1 MATEIKE
8 TSGTKTI
15 PGISE
20 APFVGSLFRHNNDRL
35 NLYQQVAQDCGDIAL
50 FHYGPFRF
58 IQINSAEL
66 ARSLLVEHTADF
78 DKGDGMRS
86 AFQPVI
92 GNGLFISDG
101 ALHRQ
106 QRKLMAPSFQ
116 PRHIISYAN
125 TMVHYSEQIQEGW
138 RDGQVIDIGHELT
151 QLTMSIVGKVLF
163 DAEVFTEADE
173 LGSAMTT
180 VLSFINY
187 SLSNLFSIPLSWPVP
202 RSKKAQQALA
212 VLDRRINQMIADRH
226 ASKDEANDFLSV
238 LLRSKEDDGS
248 SMSDK
253 QVRDEALT
261 LFGAGHETT
270 ATALTWAWY
279 LLAQNPEIFKKMQHE
294 IDTVLQGRAPTYADL
309 QKLPYTLQ
317 VFKEAMRL
325 YPPAYAVSRVALH
338 DCDLNGYPIKKQDV
352 VIMAI
357 YAMHRRPEYFPDPDA
372 FDPERFTAENEKRL
386 PRHAYLPFGA
396 GPRICIGNHFA
407 LMEGQLLLATLAQRV
422 SLELVPGQ
430 HVHPDPNKTITIRP
444 DVPIKMVVHR
454 RPKND

>member
-8 TSGTKTI
+8 VSTAKTI
-15 PGISE
+15 PGIAE
-20 APFVGSLFRHNNDRL
+20 KPFVGSLFRHNNDRL
-35 NLYQQVAQDCGDIAL
+35 NLYQQVAQERGDIAL

-58 IQINSAEL
+58 IQINSSEL
-66 ARSLLVEHTADF
+66 ARSLLVEHAADF

-86 AFQPVI
+86 AFEPVI
-92 GNGLFISDG
+92 GKGLFISEG

-116 PRHIISYAN
+116 PRHIVSYADA
-125 TMVHYSEQIQEGW
+125 MVSYSEKIQESW
-138 RDGQVIDIGHELT
+138 HEGQVVDIGHEMT

-163 DAEVFTEADE
+163 DADVFTEADE

-180 VLSFINY
+180 VLSFVNY
-187 SLSNLFSIPLSWPVP
+187 SLSHLFSIPMSWPVP

-212 VLDRRINQMIADRH
+212 VLDRRINQMIADRR
-226 ASKDEANDFLSV
+226 ASKVETNDFLSV

-248 SMSDK
+248 SMDDK
-253 QVRDEALT
+253 QARDEALT

-279 LLAQNPEIFKKMQHE
+279 LLAQNPDVFAKMCHE
-294 IDTVLQGRAPTYADL
+294 VDSVLQGRTPAYADL
-309 QKLPYTLQ
+309 QQLPYTLQ

-325 YPPAYAVSRVALH
+325 YPPAYAVSRVALK

-352 VIMAI
+352 VLVAT
-357 YAMHRRPEYFPDPDA
+357 YAMHRRPAYFPNPEA
-372 FDPERFTAENEKRL
+372 FDPERFTPENEKRL

-407 LMEGQLLLATLAQRV
+407 MMEGQLLLATLAQHV
-422 SLELVPGQ
+422 SFELVPGQ
-430 HVHPDPNKTITIRP
+430 QVHPDPNKTITIRP
-444 DVPIKMVVHR
+444 NIPLKMIVHR
-454 RPKND
+454 RFANK